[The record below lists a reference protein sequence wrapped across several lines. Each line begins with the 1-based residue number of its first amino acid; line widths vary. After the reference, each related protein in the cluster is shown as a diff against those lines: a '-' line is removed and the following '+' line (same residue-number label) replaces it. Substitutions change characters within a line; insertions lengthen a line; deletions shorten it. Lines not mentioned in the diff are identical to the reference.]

1 MRLLARC
8 VGLLCLV
15 TGVVAVKVKVTVQ
28 EIVEDSVITRRQGR
42 QLAFDIKLDERVI
55 PVFAASLGTAMLQNM
70 ISGIR
75 PGMFYRYIFLFF

>member
-1 MRLLARC
+1 MRRLLRC

-15 TGVVAVKVKVTVQ
+15 TGVMAVKVKVTVQ

-70 ISGIR
+70 ISGIS
-75 PGMFYRYIFLFF
+75 PGTFFYDM

>member
-1 MRLLARC
+1 MRRLLRC

-15 TGVVAVKVKVTVQ
+15 MGVTAVKVKVTVQ

-70 ISGIR
+70 ISGIS
-75 PGMFYRYIFLFF
+75 PGTFFYDM